1 MPDNETTSLHLVQ
14 ETASVSAENVVTGR
28 VRVSTNTDVR
38 EEVVRATLKGEVVDI
53 VRVPVDRPVETM
65 PTVRT
70 EGDLTIV
77 PVVEEVLFVE
87 KRLVLKEEI
96 HIRRRLTR
104 DVVDVPVRLRRQRA
118 VVERVAADNEASDDS
133 NPTHEE

>member
-1 MPDNETTSLHLVQ
+1 MPDNETTALHLVQ
-14 ETASVSAENVVTGR
+14 ETASVSAESVVTGR
-28 VRVSTNTDVR
+28 VRVSTETDVR
-38 EEVVRATLKGEVVDI
+38 EEIARATLEGEVVDV
-53 VRVPVDRPVETM
+53 VRVPVDRPIEAM

-70 EGDLTIV
+70 EGDLIIV

-96 HIRRRLTR
+96 HIRRRRTQ
-104 DVVDVPVRLRRQRA
+104 DVVDLPVKLRRQRA
-118 VVERVAADNEASDDS
+118 VVERLAVDRKASDDS

>member
-1 MPDNETTSLHLVQ
+1 MPDNETASLQLVQ
-14 ETASVSAENVVTGR
+14 ETASVSAESVVTGR
-28 VRVSTNTDVR
+28 VRVSTETDVR
-38 EEVVRATLKGEVVDI
+38 EEVARATLEGEVVDV

-65 PTVRT
+65 PAVRT

-104 DVVDVPVRLRRQRA
+104 EVVEMPVKLRRQRA
-118 VVERVAADNEASDDS
+118 VVERLAVDNEASDDS
-133 NPTHEE
+133 KPTHEE

>member
-1 MPDNETTSLHLVQ
+1 MPDNETASLQLVQ
-14 ETASVSAENVVTGR
+14 ESASISAESVVTGR
-28 VRVSTNTDVR
+28 VRVSTETDVR
-38 EEVVRATLKGEVVDI
+38 EEIARATLEGELVDV

-65 PTVRT
+65 PAVRT

-104 DVVDVPVRLRRQRA
+104 EVVEMPVKLRR
-118 VVERVAADNEASDDS
+118 
-133 NPTHEE
+133 

>member
-1 MPDNETTSLHLVQ
+1 MPDNDTPALQLVQ
-14 ETASVSAENVVTGR
+14 ETASISAESVVTGR
-28 VRVSTNTDVR
+28 VRVSTETDVR
-38 EEVVRATLKGEVVDI
+38 EEIASATLEGELVDV
-53 VRVPVDRPVETM
+53 VRVPVDRPVETV
-65 PTVRT
+65 PPILT

-104 DVVDVPVRLRRQRA
+104 EVVEMPVKLRRQRA
-118 VVERVAADNEASDDS
+118 VVERQAADSDASNDS

>member
-1 MPDNETTSLHLVQ
+1 MPDNETASLQLVQ
-14 ETASVSAENVVTGR
+14 ETASISAESVVTGR
-28 VRVSTNTDVR
+28 VRVSTETDIR
-38 EEVVRATLKGEVVDI
+38 EEIARATLEGELVDV

-65 PTVRT
+65 PAVRT

-104 DVVDVPVRLRRQRA
+104 EVVEMPVKLRQQRA
-118 VVERVAADNEASDDS
+118 VVERLAVDNEASDDS
-133 NPTHEE
+133 KPTHEE

>member
-1 MPDNETTSLHLVQ
+1 MPDNETASLQLVQ
-14 ETASVSAENVVTGR
+14 ETASISAESVVTGR
-28 VRVSTNTDVR
+28 VRVSTETDVR
-38 EEVVRATLKGEVVDI
+38 EEIARATLEGELVDV

-65 PTVRT
+65 PAIRT
-70 EGDLTIV
+70 EGDVTIV

-104 DVVDVPVRLRRQRA
+104 EVVEMPVKLRRQRA
-118 VVERVAADNEASDDS
+118 VVERLAADSDASDDS
-133 NPTHEE
+133 KPTHEE

>member
-1 MPDNETTSLHLVQ
+1 MPDNETASLQLVQ
-14 ETASVSAENVVTGR
+14 ESASISAESVVTGR
-28 VRVSTNTDVR
+28 VRVSTETDVR
-38 EEVVRATLKGEVVDI
+38 EEIARATLEGELVDV

-65 PTVRT
+65 PAVRT

-104 DVVDVPVRLRRQRA
+104 EVVEMPVKLRRQRA
-118 VVERVAADNEASDDS
+118 VVERLAVDNEASDDS
-133 NPTHEE
+133 KPTHEE

>member
-1 MPDNETTSLHLVQ
+1 MPDNETASLQLVQ
-14 ETASVSAENVVTGR
+14 ESASISAESVVTGR
-28 VRVSTNTDVR
+28 VRVSTETDVR
-38 EEVVRATLKGEVVDI
+38 EEIARATLEGELVDV

-65 PTVRT
+65 PAVRT

-104 DVVDVPVRLRRQRA
+104 EVVEMPVKLRRQRA
-118 VVERVAADNEASDDS
+118 VVERQAADKDASDDS